1 MKVLICLL
9 IIAPNILLANPLK
22 KGKYDPAVDTP
33 VVPAT
38 RVPLEELQKSPNKT
52 PSQNQSE
59 KFRGTLKGK
68 QEYDEDITKKKNK
81 QDKR

>member
-1 MKVLICLL
+1 MKLL
-9 IIAPNILLANPLK
+9 IYLIILSPPIILANPMEK
-22 KGKYDPAVDTP
+22 SKYDPAVDRP

-38 RVPLEELQKSPNKT
+38 NVPIEELQKSPNET

-68 QEYDEDITKKKNK
+68 QEYDEDVTRKKKK
-81 QDKR
+81 QDKK